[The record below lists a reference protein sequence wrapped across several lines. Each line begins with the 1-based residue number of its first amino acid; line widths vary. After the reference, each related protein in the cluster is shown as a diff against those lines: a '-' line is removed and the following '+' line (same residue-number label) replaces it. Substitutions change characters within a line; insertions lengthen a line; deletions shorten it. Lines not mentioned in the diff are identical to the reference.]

1 MIFVTIGLMYGF
13 DRLIKEMDEIA
24 QRIDEKVIMQI
35 GESSYIP
42 KNAEY
47 LKFASKEVMDSLYE
61 RSRVV
66 VCHAG
71 TGSILSAMEHCKPI
85 IVVPRRVKYGEHI
98 DDHQL
103 DIAGELEKEDL
114 ITVVHDVS
122 EIEKLL
128 QNIST
133 TYDKKIGSTKIL
145 VKKLKEYINGLE

>member
-1 MIFVTIGLMYGF
+1 MYGF
-13 DRLIKEMDEIA
+13 DRLIKEMDSIA
-24 QRIDEKVIMQI
+24 QRTDEEIIMQI

-42 KNAEY
+42 KNAKSF
-47 LKFASKEVMDSLYE
+47 KFASKEVMDSLYE

-71 TGSILSAMEHCKPI
+71 TGSILCAMERCKPI
-85 IVVPRRVKYGEHI
+85 IVVPRRVKHGEHV

-128 QNIST
+128 QNVSSASG
-133 TYDKKIGSTKIL
+133 KNIGGSKTL
-145 VKKLKEYINGLE
+145 VKMLKEYINGL